1 MLVRLWSILFNDT
14 KKKNLK
20 PTAHTHTHS
29 GDRCCFSS
37 NSILKKEVY
46 NLV

>member
-1 MLVRLWSILFNDT
+1 MLVRLWSILFNYIK

-29 GDRCCFSS
+29 GDVVLAQIQS
-37 NSILKKEVY
+37 
-46 NLV
+46 